1 MRAGIIE
8 YRALLV
14 RGVPFFFVVGRS
26 DMTYPKADTL
36 STRCLTLK
44 KVDS

>member
-26 DMTYPKADTL
+26 DMTSPKADRRDRSL
-36 STRCLTLK
+36 Q
-44 KVDS
+44 VDT